1 MAPRFGFFFNNSVR
15 NLNFNSDKTI
25 TFSLNSLRKWI
36 IQFPF
41 ILICWFI
48 NFNIFTL
55 WRPLWSYFWHLII
68 FLGVRYFLPS
78 VRVTLI
84 DRGPSDETIFQ
95 IDEKLETCLA
105 EKILELG
112 KIRPI
117 FRFSILDQNL
127 TISSTES
134 YFQFGKGKSYKVNT
148 IINFRTIKTRL
159 FSLFSRYGSKR
170 IHTRLIRSVFQPTHF
185 YRRATFKNG
194 RKLK

>member
-1 MAPRFGFFFNNSVR
+1 MLPGALSG
-15 NLNFNSDKTI
+15 L
-25 TFSLNSLRKWI
+25 TFD
-36 IQFPF
+36 
-41 ILICWFI
+41 IL
-48 NFNIFTL
+48 
-55 WRPLWSYFWHLII
+55 

-84 DRGPSDETIFQ
+84 DRGGPSGELLSDEKFFQ

-134 YFQFGKGKSYKVNT
+134 YFQFGKGKSYKVK
-148 IINFRTIKTRL
+148 I
-159 FSLFSRYGSKR
+159 
-170 IHTRLIRSVFQPTHF
+170 F
-185 YRRATFKNG
+185 YK
-194 RKLK
+194 

>member
-1 MAPRFGFFFNNSVR
+1 MLPGALSGR
-15 NLNFNSDKTI
+15 
-25 TFSLNSLRKWI
+25 TFD
-36 IQFPF
+36 
-41 ILICWFI
+41 
-48 NFNIFTL
+48 
-55 WRPLWSYFWHLII
+55 II

-84 DRGPSDETIFQ
+84 DRRGGPSGELSSDEKTFQ

-134 YFQFGKGKSYKVNT
+134 YFQFGKGKSYKVN
-148 IINFRTIKTRL
+148 IFINRIK
-159 FSLFSRYGSKR
+159 
-170 IHTRLIRSVFQPTHF
+170 H
-185 YRRATFKNG
+185 
-194 RKLK
+194 

>member
-1 MAPRFGFFFNNSVR
+1 LTFN
-15 NLNFNSDKTI
+15 
-25 TFSLNSLRKWI
+25 
-36 IQFPF
+36 
-41 ILICWFI
+41 
-48 NFNIFTL
+48 
-55 WRPLWSYFWHLII
+55 Y

-78 VRVTLI
+78 VRVTLV

-148 IINFRTIKTRL
+148 IKF
-159 FSLFSRYGSKR
+159 
-170 IHTRLIRSVFQPTHF
+170 
-185 YRRATFKNG
+185 
-194 RKLK
+194 

>member
-1 MAPRFGFFFNNSVR
+1 MLPGALSGR
-15 NLNFNSDKTI
+15 
-25 TFSLNSLRKWI
+25 TFD
-36 IQFPF
+36 
-41 ILICWFI
+41 IL
-48 NFNIFTL
+48 
-55 WRPLWSYFWHLII
+55 

-84 DRGPSDETIFQ
+84 DRGGPSGELLSDEKFFQ

-134 YFQFGKGKSYKVNT
+134 YFQFGKGKSYKVK
-148 IINFRTIKTRL
+148 IFINRIK
-159 FSLFSRYGSKR
+159 
-170 IHTRLIRSVFQPTHF
+170 H
-185 YRRATFKNG
+185 
-194 RKLK
+194 